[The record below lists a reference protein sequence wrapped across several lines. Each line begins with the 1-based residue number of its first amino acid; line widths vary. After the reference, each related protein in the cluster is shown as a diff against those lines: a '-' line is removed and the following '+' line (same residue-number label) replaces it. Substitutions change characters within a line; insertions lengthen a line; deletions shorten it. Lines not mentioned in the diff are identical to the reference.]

1 MQIVREIIVGF
12 HWEED
17 RMPWEDPSKVTE
29 PAMRVCKRIWRERVQ
44 KLSCIEAMTDEDD
57 RFLSV
62 DVDTYS
68 KQCQSHWKMP
78 RRLL

>member
-1 MQIVREIIVGF
+1 MGR
-12 HWEED
+12 
-17 RMPWEDPSKVTE
+17 SKQSYRASHESLQKNLEGKSTE
-29 PAMRVCKRIWRERVQ
+29 AIM
-44 KLSCIEAMTDEDD
+44 EAMTDEDD